1 VTARDVIQAA
11 LREIRVLGASD
22 TASGDDATHAL
33 QKLLLLM
40 EGWKVE
46 GIDAYRTA
54 GLSETLKL
62 PDGAVPALVLT
73 LAEEL
78 APSFGVSINPMT
90 VRNAGRARARYF
102 ASRRT
107 TPSLE
112 TRDHGLPYGGAG
124 HIDISTLS

>member
-1 VTARDVIQAA
+1 MTARDVIQAA

-33 QKLLLLM
+33 QKLSLLM
-40 EGWKVE
+40 EGWKLE

-78 APSFGVSINPMT
+78 APSYGVRVSPMT

-107 TPSLE
+107 TPPLE
-112 TRDHGLPYGGAG
+112 TRDHGLPYGGPG

>member
-1 VTARDVIQAA
+1 MTARDVIQAA

-33 QKLLLLM
+33 QKLWLLM

-62 PDGAVPALVLT
+62 PDGAVPALILT
-73 LAEEL
+73 LAEDL
-78 APSFGVSINPMT
+78 APSYGVQVSPMT

-112 TRDHGLPYGGAG
+112 TRDHGLPYGGPG